1 MTGGSPW
8 IGGGFALAAAV
19 VWAAVPV
26 LYRRAV
32 QTRTYSAVGALR
44 CTGYVLCSG
53 LYLLVTEGLPGFA
66 PPPPLLLLQLSAAG
80 IVWLVIGDLFYFGAL
95 DKLGVAV
102 GVPVTCSFPLFVV
115 LASWALLG
123 ERFGAGVFAAAA
135 IIVAGLILLSP
146 RAEDSTA
153 RDMKRGLLF
162 AAGTIACWGAGVMSN
177 KLLLTDL
184 SVGRLEWW
192 RSLAVTVAAWAVFA
206 VADPKGLREL
216 PRMRGGEWVELGIAG
231 ALSLAVGN
239 MLYGA
244 SLRTIPVA
252 VATCIASVRP
262 FLAALFAV
270 LVLRERLTLRT
281 TGGIALV
288 AGGVLLLSLA

>member
-1 MTGGSPW
+1 
-8 IGGGFALAAAV
+8 
-19 VWAAVPV
+19 
-26 LYRRAV
+26 
-32 QTRTYSAVGALR
+32 
-44 CTGYVLCSG
+44 
-53 LYLLVTEGLPGFA
+53 
-66 PPPPLLLLQLSAAG
+66 
-80 IVWLVIGDLFYFGAL
+80 
-95 DKLGVAV
+95 
-102 GVPVTCSFPLFVV
+102 
-115 LASWALLG
+115 
-123 ERFGAGVFAAAA
+123 
-135 IIVAGLILLSP
+135 
-146 RAEDSTA
+146 
-153 RDMKRGLLF
+153 
-162 AAGTIACWGAGVMSN
+162 MSN